1 MPMTKTWRFVLSPEL
16 HEAMHMAAA
25 QKRITASQFAR
36 QAIQDEV
43 DRITLAKSQSIAKV
57 RQLQEVQP

>member
-1 MPMTKTWRFVLSPEL
+1 MSMTKTWRFVLSPEL

-43 DRITLAKSQSIAKV
+43 DRITLAKSKSVAKV

>member
-1 MPMTKTWRFVLSPEL
+1 MTKTWRFVLSPEL
-16 HEAMHMAAA
+16 HEAMHIAAA

-43 DRITLAKSQSIAKV
+43 DRITLAKSQSVAKV
-57 RQLQEVQP
+57 RQAQGVQP

>member
-16 HEAMHMAAA
+16 HEAMHIAAA

-36 QAIQDEV
+36 EAIQA
-43 DRITLAKSQSIAKV
+43 RIDDVTLAKAESIAKV
-57 RQLQEVQP
+57 RAMQEAQP

>member
-43 DRITLAKSQSIAKV
+43 DRITLAKSKSIAKV

>member
-43 DRITLAKSQSIAKV
+43 DRITLAKSQSVAKV